1 MIPWSAL
8 KKGFDRLISDL
19 LDGHVLVNRWTA
31 CRLIIADVCGL
42 PITNCNHWSAQMHLG
57 LLVNGK

>member
-8 KKGFDRLISDL
+8 KKGFDHLISDL

-57 LLVNGK
+57 LLVIGK